1 MDRLKKNLRCKFFLG
16 FVVIVLFLFLFFSLM
31 DTTLRFNHYIKYLAV
46 KTKQKGPMGLFPKQ
60 PLGCLESD
68 ADFRQIILRAS
79 LSSPLFPREV
89 DPDDF
94 SPCIKQETII
104 TVEFIFF

>member
-46 KTKQKGPMGLFPKQ
+46 KTKEKGPWGCFPSS
-60 PLGCLESD
+60 PSD
-68 ADFRQIILRAS
+68 AS
-79 LSSPLFPREV
+79 LSRMPISDRSSSVRLFLLLSSLEKLILMISAHALNR
-89 DPDDF
+89 
-94 SPCIKQETII
+94 KQ
-104 TVEFIFF
+104 